1 MYIFSAKVYLY
12 IVITKVYILL
22 NNRMALEKVWIGVF
36 AANSNA
42 LHILAM
48 LISNLSSIGINWA
61 SKRRLLVGVV
71 RNAPNASLK
80 AEW

>member
-1 MYIFSAKVYLY
+1 M
-12 IVITKVYILL
+12 
-22 NNRMALEKVWIGVF
+22 VWIGVF
-36 AANSNA
+36 AANSND
-42 LHILAM
+42 LHIFAM

-61 SKRRLLVGVV
+61 SKRRLLMGVV